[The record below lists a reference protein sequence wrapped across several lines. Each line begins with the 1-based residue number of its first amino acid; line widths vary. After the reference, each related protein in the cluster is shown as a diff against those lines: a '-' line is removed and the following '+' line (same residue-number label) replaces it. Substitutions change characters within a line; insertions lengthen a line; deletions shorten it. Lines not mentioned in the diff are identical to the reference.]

1 MSWPESRLG
10 CFERPLTCVESFF
23 KTLADSG
30 APINREHWAVRVY
43 AQFHLHDTVED
54 PVAAVR
60 HAWKTMRF
68 DHPQIASF
76 AKEESRMY
84 QTSDPVSLASWLTET
99 FRVIRDIAVEDLLA
113 SLRPTRFPSLYYL
126 PQSSEILIQV
136 PHWYIDGTGAISL
149 LNNIFDA
156 IARPR
161 QVAFGTEGK
170 NLSPGVEEAANL
182 SYVST
187 EIHDQA
193 VVELLAKYTSN
204 LPSTGLPLEIPNQI
218 PGATRRLEITLR
230 SDFLHALRTACTANA
245 ITITA
250 AVHAALI
257 TSTQRLAPD
266 CMKACNYTSWGTFSL
281 RPYLNPAFTN
291 PKAHPVNLYLCGL
304 PLTLKPTTF
313 SADASQLNTFYKQ
326 LALPSIRAKIW
337 PTLAP
342 FVRSCTAMIRQSPP
356 QDMHPATGPV
366 LSSIGIVDRYLQG
379 TYGSKVEV
387 SRFWLS
393 SEVLSREP
401 LVYVWTWQE
410 HLSLSVCYNE
420 NFYTLELM
428 RRLLEI
434 TRDTLVKELDLP
446 ISDDASILA

>member
-1 MSWPESRLG
+1 MSWTESGQG
-10 CFERPLTCVESFF
+10 CFERPLSCVEAFF

-30 APINREHWAVRVY
+30 TPINREHWAVRVY
-43 AQFHLHDTVED
+43 AQFHLHDTIED

-60 HAWKTMRF
+60 HAWMTMRF

-76 AKEESRMY
+76 AKEDSRVY
-84 QTSDPVSLASWLTET
+84 QASDPEGVASWLNET
-99 FRVIRDIAVEDLLA
+99 FLVVRDVAVEDLLA

-126 PQSSEILIQV
+126 PESSEILIQV

-161 QVAFGTEGK
+161 QVAFGAEGK

-182 SYVST
+182 NYVSNET
-187 EIHDQA
+187 HDQVA
-193 VVELLAKYTSN
+193 TELLSKYTSN
-204 LPSTGLPLEIPNQI
+204 LPSTGLPLESTNQI
-218 PGATRRLEITLR
+218 PGATRRLEIILR
-230 SDFLHALRTACTANA
+230 SDLLDALRSACTAKA
-245 ITITA
+245 TTITA

-257 TSTQRLAPD
+257 SSTQRLAPD
-266 CMKACNYTSWGTFSL
+266 SLKACNYTSWGTFSL
-281 RPYLNPAFTN
+281 RPYLNPAFTD
-291 PKAHPVNLYLCGL
+291 PKTHPVNLYLCGL

-326 LALPSIRAKIW
+326 LALPSISTKTW
-337 PTLAP
+337 PILVP
-342 FVRSCTAMIRQSPP
+342 FIRSCTAMVRQPP
-356 QDMHPATGPV
+356 PEDMLPATGPI
-366 LSSIGIVDRYLQG
+366 LSSIGIVDRYLQC
-379 TYGSKVEV
+379 TYGSNVKV

-401 LVYVWTWQE
+401 LIYLWTWQE
-410 HLSLSVCYNE
+410 QLNLSVCYNE

-428 RRLLEI
+428 RRLLEV

-446 ISDDASILA
+446 VVDDASVLT